1 MVNFLRMELKKVLG
15 MTRYSEDATY
25 IGSCGYVRVN
35 EEVRMR
41 LEFSRSSTTTYDG
54 IVMTMLNRK
63 EGTIDINT
71 LKFRDIWG
79 EKTVVKHNFREE
91 GIIPHI
97 WENEEKAW
105 YVYKPNQK
113 EYQMLADE
121 TNQYIRLFQEA
132 EITQG
137 PQMNM

>member
-1 MVNFLRMELKKVLG
+1 MNFLRMELKKMLG

-25 IGSCGYVRVN
+25 IGSCGYVKVN
-35 EEVRMR
+35 EDVRMR

-91 GIIPHI
+91 GIIPQ
-97 WENEEKAW
+97 NGEKEW

-113 EYQMLADE
+113 DYQILADE
-121 TNQYIRLFQEA
+121 ISQYVGLVQEA

>member
-1 MVNFLRMELKKVLG
+1 MNFLRMELKKMLG
-15 MTRYSEDATY
+15 MTQYSEDATY

-41 LEFSRSSTTTYDG
+41 LEFSRSSTTTYDA

-63 EGTIDINT
+63 EGTIDTNA

-79 EKTVVKHNFREE
+79 RKAVSNPNFKE

-97 WENEEKAW
+97 WENKEKEW

-113 EYQMLADE
+113 DYPILADE
-121 TNQYIRLFQEA
+121 ISQYVGLFQGG

>member
-1 MVNFLRMELKKVLG
+1 MNFLRMELKKMFG

-79 EKTVVKHNFREE
+79 EKTVIKPNFREE

-121 TNQYIRLFQEA
+121 TNQYVGLFQEA

>member
-1 MVNFLRMELKKVLG
+1 MNFLRAELKKILS
-15 MTRYSEDATY
+15 MTEYCEEAVY
-25 IGSCGYVRVN
+25 VGNCGYVRVN
-35 EEVRMR
+35 EDVRMR
-41 LEFSRSSTTTYDG
+41 LEFSKSSTGTYDG
-54 IVMTMLNRK
+54 IVMTMFNRK
-63 EGTIDINT
+63 EGMIDTNA

-79 EKTVVKHNFREE
+79 RKAVSNPNFKE

-97 WENEEKAW
+97 WENKEKEW

-137 PQMNM
+137 PQINM

>member
-1 MVNFLRMELKKVLG
+1 MNFLREELKKILG
-15 MTRYSEDATY
+15 MTQYREEAVYV
-25 IGSCGYVRVN
+25 GNCGYVRVN
-35 EEVRMR
+35 EDVRMR

-54 IVMTMLNRK
+54 IAMTMFNRK

-79 EKTVVKHNFREE
+79 EKTVIKPNFREE

-97 WENEEKAW
+97 WEKEEKEW
-105 YVYKPNQK
+105 YVYQPNQR

-121 TNQYIRLFQEA
+121 TNQYVGLFQEA
-132 EITQG
+132 EITQE

>member
-54 IVMTMLNRK
+54 IVMTMFNRK
-63 EGTIDINT
+63 EGTIDTNA

-79 EKTVVKHNFREE
+79 RKAVSNPNFKE

-97 WENEEKAW
+97 WKTRGRNGMSISRIRRITRYW
-105 YVYKPNQK
+105 RMRLVNMLDCFRRQK
-113 EYQMLADE
+113 
-121 TNQYIRLFQEA
+121 
-132 EITQG
+132 
-137 PQMNM
+137 

>member
-1 MVNFLRMELKKVLG
+1 MLG
-15 MTRYSEDATY
+15 MTRYSEDAKY

-54 IVMTMLNRK
+54 IVMTMFKRK
-63 EGTIDINT
+63 EGTIDTNA

-79 EKTVVKHNFREE
+79 RKIVSNPNFKK
-91 GIIPHI
+91 GIIPYI
-97 WENEEKAW
+97 WENKEMEW

-113 EYQMLADE
+113 DYQ
-121 TNQYIRLFQEA
+121 I
-132 EITQG
+132 
-137 PQMNM
+137 

>member
-15 MTRYSEDATY
+15 MTRYSEVATY

-63 EGTIDINT
+63 EGTIDTNAM
-71 LKFRDIWG
+71 KFRDIWG
-79 EKTVVKHNFREE
+79 RKAVSNPNFKE

-97 WENEEKAW
+97 WENGEKEW

-113 EYQMLADE
+113 DYQILADE
-121 TNQYIRLFQEA
+121 ISQYVGLFQEA
-132 EITQG
+132 EIAQG

>member
-1 MVNFLRMELKKVLG
+1 MLG
-15 MTRYSEDATY
+15 MTRYSEDAKY

-54 IVMTMLNRK
+54 IVMTMFNRK
-63 EGTIDINT
+63 EGTIDTNA

-79 EKTVVKHNFREE
+79 RKIVSNPNFKKGITRTFGKTREE
-91 GIIPHI
+91 
-97 WENEEKAW
+97 W

-113 EYQMLADE
+113 DYQ
-121 TNQYIRLFQEA
+121 I
-132 EITQG
+132 
-137 PQMNM
+137 

>member
-1 MVNFLRMELKKVLG
+1 MNFLRAELKKILS
-15 MTRYSEDATY
+15 MTEYCEEAVY
-25 IGSCGYVRVN
+25 VGNCGYVRVN
-35 EEVRMR
+35 EDVRMR
-41 LEFSRSSTTTYDG
+41 LEFSKSSTGTYDG

-63 EGTIDINT
+63 EGTSDTNAM
-71 LKFRDIWG
+71 KFRDIWG
-79 EKTVVKHNFREE
+79 RKAVSNPNFKE

-97 WENEEKAW
+97 WENGEKEW

>member
-1 MVNFLRMELKKVLG
+1 MNFLRAELKKILS
-15 MTRYSEDATY
+15 MTEYCEEAVY
-25 IGSCGYVRVN
+25 VGNCGYVRVN
-35 EEVRMR
+35 EDVRMR
-41 LEFSRSSTTTYDG
+41 LEFSKSSTGTYDG

-91 GIIPHI
+91 VIIPHI

>member
-1 MVNFLRMELKKVLG
+1 MNFLRMELKKMLG
-15 MTRYSEDATY
+15 MTQYSEDATY

-63 EGTIDINT
+63 EGTIDTNA
-71 LKFRDIWG
+71 LKFWDIWG
-79 EKTVVKHNFREE
+79 RKAVSNPNFKE

-97 WENEEKAW
+97 WENKEKEW

-113 EYQMLADE
+113 DYHILADE
-121 TNQYIRLFQEA
+121 ISQYVGLFQGA